1 MDFCF
6 HNEENIG
13 CIIEEGDELILLQ
26 SDDGISEF
34 DFEILKNENF
44 QWKSSMEDTL
54 LPRSKTLILGYNK
67 RIYKIV
73 SELYEYISSDSEVHI
88 IAKMDEEIEK
98 ELKASFGQ
106 ENVKNA
112 ETTDYKI
119 YQNECSDGKF
129 DLETYE
135 SIIILG
141 YDNLDIQEKDAK
153 SMLTM
158 LLLKRILEK
167 KNRYSLKEKNIV
179 IEIYDEKNREIVE
192 LTEVSDYYNK

>member
-1 MDFCF
+1 
-6 HNEENIG
+6 
-13 CIIEEGDELILLQ
+13 
-26 SDDGISEF
+26 
-34 DFEILKNENF
+34 
-44 QWKSSMEDTL
+44 MEDTL

-73 SELYEYISSDSEVHI
+73 SELYEYISSDSEVNI

-158 LLLKRILEK
+158 LLLKSILEK